1 MRFVCDGRCVP
12 IGVSDQ
18 NSIKALSSHRQT
30 CLRRRA
36 LRLIGPLRDT
46 TGNPFRNTCPLYSP
60 VTPGG
65 GY

>member
-18 NSIKALSSHRQT
+18 NSVKALSSHRQT
-30 CLRRRA
+30 CLLRRA

-46 TGNPFRNTCPLYSP
+46 TGDPFWHTRPQ
-60 VTPGG
+60 
-65 GY
+65 